1 MEDRVL
7 SSAASLL
14 LGIAALGSVAL
25 HAQTEERAMY
35 VSVLDRSGAPVAAVS
50 PSDLVVREDG
60 VAREILR
67 VLPADEPLQI
77 ALLVDDSTAGEP
89 YIREYREGISRF
101 VTEVLATSPG
111 GRRNQIALVGLA
123 SRPTIITDYS
133 SDPAELE
140 KGIGRIFAQPNS
152 ASFLLDALIDITR
165 GLRVSQVPRPVII
178 AISTEGLEYSQRHF
192 DEVLEPLR
200 ESGAAFHAITIGN
213 PSNMA
218 ADRSTVL
225 QRGTSETGGA
235 LSTLLTASALPN
247 RMGQL
252 AAELLNQQR
261 VIYAH
266 PDSLIPPDRI
276 VVSAAKPDLVVRG
289 TAIQERR

>member
-1 MEDRVL
+1 
-7 SSAASLL
+7 
-14 LGIAALGSVAL
+14 
-25 HAQTEERAMY
+25 
-35 VSVLDRSGAPVAAVS
+35 
-50 PSDLVVREDG
+50 
-60 VAREILR
+60 
-67 VLPADEPLQI
+67 
-77 ALLVDDSTAGEP
+77 
-89 YIREYREGISRF
+89 

-133 SDPAELE
+133 SDAAELE
-140 KGIGRIFAQPNS
+140 KGIGRIFAEPNS
-152 ASFLLDALIDITR
+152 ASFLLDALVEITR
-165 GLRVSQVPRPVII
+165 GLRISQVRRPVII
-178 AISTEGLEYSQRHF
+178 AISTEGPEYSQRHF

-200 ESGAAFHAITIGN
+200 ESGAAFHAITVGN
-213 PSNMA
+213 PTNMA
-218 ADRSTVL
+218 TDRSTVL

-266 PDSLIPPDRI
+266 PDSLIPPERI
-276 VVSAAKPDLVVRG
+276 IVSAAKPDLVVRG
-289 TAIQERR
+289 TAVQERR